1 MTIRLFGNLIKSDK
15 MYIYSFEK
23 LEVWNEAKEFTKS
36 IYLLT
41 SKFPDSE
48 KFGLVS
54 QLRRASVSIC
64 SNVAEG
70 SARKSYKDKAHFTT
84 MAFGSA
90 VEVINQLIL
99 SFELCFITELD
110 YKKLR
115 EALESVTN
123 KLNGLRTFQISK
135 STENC

>member
-1 MTIRLFGNLIKSDK
+1 

-23 LEVWNEAKEFTKS
+23 LEVWNEAKEFAKS

-64 SNVAEG
+64 SNVVEG
-70 SARKSYKDKAHFTT
+70 SPRKTYKDKAHFTT

-99 SFELCFITELD
+99 SFDLNFISEFD
-110 YKKLR
+110 YNKLR
-115 EALESVTN
+115 EALESITN

-135 STENC
+135 ATENS